1 VSKGKLSDSV
11 SSSPE
16 TGDGSPGAILRRCR
30 EFHGITLEEASETT
44 KIGIS
49 YLKALEDDRI
59 REFANKA
66 YLKGFLRI
74 YVTYLGLNSD
84 DVARMYDKFFGVQS
98 EKPDPA
104 RASAVS
110 LRSPRRIISLKKLFF
125 PVFLLAVILITAT
138 FFKRPPAPLV
148 RQPQPAAVAAAPPQI
163 NAAAQM
169 VQSSARNR
177 RTEQDIPSPKTER
190 RPVEPSD
197 VEKTAT
203 SKRPPEE
210 AKGFILKIKVTQNGT
225 LTATVDGSG
234 PQQYELSIGDVI
246 EWKAENKVTLE
257 LSNAGGVDVE
267 LNGKSYKSLGPPGKP
282 VYVELDAEGVKQ

>member
-1 VSKGKLSDSV
+1 VSDSV
-11 SSSPE
+11 SSSLDM
-16 TGDGSPGAILRRCR
+16 GGGSPGAILRRCR

-49 YLKALEDDRI
+49 HLKALEDDQI
-59 REFANKA
+59 REFANQA

-74 YVTYLGLNSD
+74 YATYLGLNSD
-84 DVARMYDKFFGVQS
+84 DIARMYDKLFGIQS
-98 EKPDPA
+98 EKLDPA
-104 RASAVS
+104 CTSATS
-110 LRSPRRIISLKKLFF
+110 HRSPIRLISLKKLLF
-125 PVFLLAVILITAT
+125 PVLLLAVILVTAT

-148 RQPQPAAVAAAPPQI
+148 RQLQPAVIAATPQKNTAI
-163 NAAAQM
+163 QI
-169 VQSSARNR
+169 VQSSVRNR
-177 RTEQDIPSPKTER
+177 RAEQDVPPPKAESSPA
-190 RPVEPSD
+190 EPPD
-197 VEKTAT
+197 AEKTVT
-203 SKRPPEE
+203 SKRTAEA

-234 PQQYELSIGDVI
+234 PQQYELAIGDVI

-267 LNGKSYKSLGPPGKP
+267 LNGKPYKSLGPPDKP